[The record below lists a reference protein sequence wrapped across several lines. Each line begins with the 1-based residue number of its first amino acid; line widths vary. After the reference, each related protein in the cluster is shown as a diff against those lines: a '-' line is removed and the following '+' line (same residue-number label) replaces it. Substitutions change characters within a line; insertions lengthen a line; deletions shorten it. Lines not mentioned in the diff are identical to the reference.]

1 MCKRCV
7 GCLCVKY
14 TILQSTIIF
23 KTFFSNTIFGIFK
36 SAFERR
42 MNKLFILMKRTI
54 KNFFILLLIVK
65 LCPTTVCLIQKS
77 FRFCFNKSDERLGEK
92 PRYRFNNT
100 GPVLGVVG
108 GSYSSV
114 SQQVANLLRLFRIP
128 QISPASTA
136 KENIKV
142 KLGVIVCICIVF
154 LFCLSRK

>member
-1 MCKRCV
+1 M
-7 GCLCVKY
+7 
-14 TILQSTIIF
+14 
-23 KTFFSNTIFGIFK
+23 
-36 SAFERR
+36 
-42 MNKLFILMKRTI
+42 
-54 KNFFILLLIVK
+54 LLHLNISY
-65 LCPTTVCLIQKS
+65 Q
-77 FRFCFNKSDERLGEK
+77 RLGEK

-142 KLGVIVCICIVF
+142 KLLVIVAF
-154 LFCLSRK
+154 LFLCYQESKVDTRILQTGLDTLWKSRKPNHSYRENIFQKQQHDAGMNK

>member
-1 MCKRCV
+1 M
-7 GCLCVKY
+7 
-14 TILQSTIIF
+14 TILSYFIINRNIIPDHCL
-23 KTFFSNTIFGIFK
+23 SC
-36 SAFERR
+36 
-42 MNKLFILMKRTI
+42 
-54 KNFFILLLIVK
+54 ILLASKIKHFLF
-65 LCPTTVCLIQKS
+65 LFP
-77 FRFCFNKSDERLGEK
+77 GEK

-142 KLGVIVCICIVF
+142 KLWVIVVF
-154 LFCLSRK
+154 SILSEKETK